1 MHIKRTRILAGL
13 PDRVAVELSGPLA
26 GLRWHLAGLGWQIS
40 QISRL
45 PAQIADL
52 PAHLTRLCW
61 RIAESTGLRR
71 RGAALRWGFA
81 GLRWRLTVRLQAH
94 APATQLAELPRRL
107 LGSKRSWIIGGFTS
121 MSIIGVAAATAV
133 ATPQEHIAAQRIVE
147 RLAVVPEELPAPDL
161 PFVFDDRVA
170 PGDTAQSIFRR
181 LGINDAEA
189 QAFIQDNKE
198 TAQALRQLRTGQS
211 FAAVLDTN
219 GRLLSLRL
227 PLSQGED
234 NYLSVTRGAIDQPF
248 KLTHSSD
255 ATREIVTEMRSGVIK
270 HSLFGATE
278 AAGLPD
284 NVAIQLADLFGTEID
299 FHSDLQRGD
308 TFSVIY
314 ETFYDQGAPAHAG
327 RILAAEFINQGK
339 RHTVIRH
346 TLPTGKSEYY
356 SSNGKSL
363 KSSFLR
369 SPLEFSRVTSNFGRR
384 MHPVLKNWRD
394 HRGVDFGAPVGTPV
408 RASSD
413 GVVSFVGNHSGYGN
427 LVVLKH
433 SGNVSTAYAHL
444 SAFAAN
450 LRVGDA
456 IEQGQTI
463 GRVGAT
469 GRVTGPHLHY
479 EVRVNNVAYDPMTID
494 LPQTEPLA
502 GKELV
507 RFRNHASTLLAQL
520 ALLDYRL
527 ASNDISATTRRP

>member
-1 MHIKRTRILAGL
+1 
-13 PDRVAVELSGPLA
+13 VAVELSGPLA

-40 QISRL
+40 RL
-45 PAQIADL
+45 PGQITDL

-81 GLRWRLTVRLQAH
+81 GLRWRLTMRWQAH
-94 APATQLAELPRRL
+94 APTTQLTEIPVRL
-107 LGSKRSWIIGGFTS
+107 LGSRRSWIIGGFTS

-133 ATPQEHIAAQRIVE
+133 ATPQEQIGAQRIVE
-147 RLAVVPEELPAPDL
+147 RLAVVPEEIPAPDL

-189 QAFIQDNKE
+189 QAFILDNKE

-211 FAAVLDTN
+211 FTAVVDTG

-227 PLSQGED
+227 PLPRSED
-234 NYLSVTRGAIDQPF
+234 DYLSVARGAADQPF
-248 KLTHSSD
+248 RLTHSSD
-255 ATREIVTEMRSGVIK
+255 APREVITEMRSGVIK

-278 AAGLPD
+278 IAGLPD

-314 ETFYDQGAPAHAG
+314 ESFFDQGAATRAG

-346 TLPTGKSEYY
+346 TLPNGKSEYY
-356 SSNGKSL
+356 SSSGKSL
-363 KSSFLR
+363 KNSFLR

-413 GVVSFVGNHSGYGN
+413 GVVSFVGTHSGGYGN

-444 SAFAAN
+444 SAFAPN
-450 LRVGDA
+450 LHVGDA
-456 IEQGQTI
+456 VEQGQAV
-463 GRVGAT
+463 GKVGAT

-479 EVRVNNVAYDPMTID
+479 EVRINNVAYDPMTID
-494 LPQTEPLA
+494 LPQTEPLT
-502 GKELV
+502 GKELA
-507 RFRNHASTLLAQL
+507 RFRNHASSLLTQL

-527 ASNDISATTRRP
+527 ASNDRQ